1 MARKRLGT
9 PALEQPVG
17 ELWPYKDLTELG
29 KSWEIWTTR
38 YVTTIRL
45 FYNKNRIYFFDKN
58 IFSSTVLF
66 K

>member
-29 KSWEIWTTR
+29 KSWEI
-38 YVTTIRL
+38 
-45 FYNKNRIYFFDKN
+45 
-58 IFSSTVLF
+58 
-66 K
+66 